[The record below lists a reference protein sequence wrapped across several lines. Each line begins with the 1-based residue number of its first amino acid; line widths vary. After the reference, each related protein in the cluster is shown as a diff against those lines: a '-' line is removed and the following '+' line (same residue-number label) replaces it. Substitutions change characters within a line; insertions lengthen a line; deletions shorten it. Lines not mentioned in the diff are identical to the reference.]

1 MKANKEEREL
11 TLRNAL
17 QAILRDL
24 TADVL
29 PLDAVEDIPML
40 EGFVND
46 YAQARIADARAG
58 GASWAAIAERLGVS
72 RQAVHKRFTGA
83 RASER
88 RGPVFELR
96 FMRTKE

>member
-1 MKANKEEREL
+1 MPKKRKDRERAI
-11 TLRNAL
+11 RDAL
-17 QAILRDL
+17 HRVLRDL
-24 TADVL
+24 TAEVS

-40 EGFVND
+40 EGFVDD

-72 RQAVHKRFTGA
+72 RQAVHKRYTGA

-96 FMRTKE
+96 FVRTKD

>member
-1 MKANKEEREL
+1 MGKEDQQRESTIRN
-11 TLRNAL
+11 TLHAT
-17 QAILRDL
+17 LRDL
-24 TADVL
+24 TADRS
-29 PLDAVEDIPML
+29 PLDAVEDIPIL
-40 EGFVND
+40 EGFVDD

-96 FMRTKE
+96 FLRSKD